1 MSSTGKFRKILGVV
15 RANRALKI
23 AAALALGALAIE
35 AAAYIWYGTAHGVF
49 YGAGK
54 VFRAQQSPT
63 AESTS
68 WQERRG
74 RRVQP
79 FSGFT
84 TRRPSDERNIHPPRQ
99 GGDAIVIGVF
109 GGYFADGIARAL
121 RPAVAQ
127 RLSEI
132 GVDVE
137 PAVVDLAIA
146 WGRQPQQL
154 MTAINQTAHGARFDI
169 VVNLDGVDDLSPLGN
184 DRLLA
189 LAPEVIGGTATAME
203 QYVAAQALREERRST
218 LHAGQGWLG
227 FSAAFGLALHSRID
241 RLERDIDEAD
251 AAAAKRRDSLRHLR
265 REAPTAREDLFDAA
279 RLWYRSSAMMGRV
292 AQAAGAD
299 YYHVLQPSPYIAG
312 SKRLTEQERA
322 DAFDTDNA
330 RGNRYA
336 AMYPVLVGL
345 GRELTRPGAVFVDL
359 TGAFRESDE
368 TVYSDCCN
376 LTPRGR
382 ALLAEAIVPHIEPS
396 VVAKDGAAGEPARNS
411 GNAAAS
417 DILQARAHYDVYLR
431 GAKHLVY
438 KRNSCDDEDTSALFF
453 LHVLPRR
460 ADDLEGVAAEHG
472 FDNMDFDFA
481 DGDGMRIGDR
491 CIVERRLPDY
501 EVEQLRTGQYGVEKV
516 RPMWQAHVSIVTQ
529 AGLFKVFRRGVDG
542 LVYKKAD
549 CTWADVQ
556 HPFFLLVRPMRRVAA
571 SDQLMTSDGYANLD
585 FTVNLDDVLRDDG
598 SCFIERTVPFEFV
611 DLTTG
616 QYNVRTLERVWQR
629 DIDRA

>member
-1 MSSTGKFRKILGVV
+1 MAV
-15 RANRALKI
+15 
-23 AAALALGALAIE
+23 ALALGALAIE
-35 AAAYIWYGTAHGVF
+35 AVAYILYGTAYGVF

-63 AESTS
+63 AESAS
-68 WQERRG
+68 WQERLG
-74 RRVQP
+74 WRVQP

-84 TRRPSDERNIHPPRQ
+84 TRWPSDERNIHPPRQ
-99 GGDAIVIGVF
+99 SGDAVVIGVF
-109 GGYFADGIARAL
+109 GGHFADEIARPL
-121 RPAVAQ
+121 RRAVAQ

-137 PAVVDLAIA
+137 PVVVDLAVA
-146 WGRQPQQL
+146 GGRQPQQL
-154 MTAINQTAHGARFDI
+154 MTAINQLAHGARFDI
-169 VVNLDGVDDLSPLGN
+169 VVNLDGADDLSPLDN
-184 DRLLA
+184 DGLLA

-203 QYVAAQALREERRST
+203 QYVAAEALREERRRI

-227 FSAAFGLALHSRID
+227 FSAAFGLTLRSRID
-241 RLERDIDEAD
+241 GLERDIREAD
-251 AAAAKRRDSLRHLR
+251 ATAAKRGDSLRHRR
-265 REAPTAREDLFDAA
+265 REALTAHEYLFDAA
-279 RLWYRSSAMMGRV
+279 RLWYRSSAMMGRT

-299 YYHVLQPSPYIAG
+299 YYHFLQPSQYIAG
-312 SKRLTEQERA
+312 SKPLTERERV
-322 DAFDTDNA
+322 DAFNPENA

-336 AMYPVLVGL
+336 TMYQVLVEL
-345 GRELTRPGAVFVDL
+345 GGEMTRNGVAFVDL

-368 TVYSDCCN
+368 TLYANCCN
-376 LTPRGR
+376 LTARGR
-382 ALLAEAIVPHIEPS
+382 ARLAEAIVPHIEPS

-411 GNAAAS
+411 SKAAAS

-438 KRNSCDDEDTSALFF
+438 KRDSCDDEDTSAFF

-501 EVEQLRTGQYGVEKV
+501 EVEQIRTGQYGVEKV

-571 SDQLMTSDGYANLD
+571 SDQLMTPDGYANLD

>member
-1 MSSTGKFRKILGVV
+1 MSSAEKFRKILSVV
-15 RANRALKI
+15 RANRAFKI
-23 AAALALGALAIE
+23 AVALVLGALAIE
-35 AAAYIWYGTAHGVF
+35 AAAYVWYGTAYGVF

-132 GVDVE
+132 GVNVE
-137 PAVVDLAIA
+137 PVVVDLAVA

-154 MTAINQTAHGARFDI
+154 MTAINQLAHGARFDI

-184 DRLLA
+184 DMLLA

-203 QYVAAQALREERRST
+203 QYVAAEALREERRST
-218 LHAGQGWLG
+218 RHAGQGWLG
-227 FSAAFGLALHSRID
+227 FSAAFGLALRSRID

-265 REAPTAREDLFDAA
+265 REALTAREELFDAA
-279 RLWYRSSAMMGRV
+279 RLWYRSSAMMGRT

-322 DAFDTDNA
+322 DAFDPDNA

-336 AMYPVLVGL
+336 AMYPVLVRL
-345 GRELTRPGAVFVDL
+345 GRELARHGAVFVDL

-368 TVYSDCCN
+368 TVYAHCCR

-382 ALLAEAIVPHIEPS
+382 ALLAEAIVPHIERS
-396 VVAKDGAAGEPARNS
+396 IVAKNRAVREATRASAGTT
-411 GNAAAS
+411 AS
-417 DILQARAHYDVYLR
+417 DVLQARAHYDVYLR

-438 KRNSCDDEDTSALFF
+438 KRDSCDDEDTSAPFF
-453 LHVLPRR
+453 LHALPRR
-460 ADDLEGVAAEHG
+460 ADDLEGAAAERG
-472 FDNMDFDFA
+472 FDNLDFLFA
-481 DGDGMRIGDR
+481 ESNGIRVGER
-491 CIVERRLPDY
+491 CIVESRLPDY
-501 EVEQLRTGQYGVEKV
+501 DIEQLRTGQYDVEAM
-516 RPMWQAHVSIVTQ
+516 RNIWQAHVSIVTRS
-529 AGLFKVFRRGVDG
+529 GPFKVFRRGVDG
-542 LVYKKAD
+542 IVYKKAD
-549 CTWADVQ
+549 CNWADLQ
-556 HPFFLLVRPMRRVAA
+556 HPFFLHVQPTRRADA
-571 SDQLMTSDGYANLD
+571 GDRLMTAEGYANFD
-585 FTVNLDDVLRDDG
+585 FTVRLDDVLRDDG
-598 SCFIERTVPFEFV
+598 SCVIDRTVPFEFV

-616 QYNVRTLERVWQR
+616 QFKAGTFEHVWRR
-629 DIDRA
+629 DIDRG